1 MGKKKKQKITL
12 DALVDEL
19 LFELKDSFDDMRFEI
34 QDKST
39 RNISNL
45 SIKGKFKLKAN
56 KFSIQL
62 KGVVPLFK
70 WVIPLL
76 IVLCAFLY
84 FATDIE
90 LFKLLANTFASGS
103 LF

>member
-45 SIKGKFKLKAN
+45 SIK
-56 KFSIQL
+56 
-62 KGVVPLFK
+62 
-70 WVIPLL
+70 
-76 IVLCAFLY
+76 
-84 FATDIE
+84 E
-90 LFKLLANTFASGS
+90 S
-103 LF
+103 LS